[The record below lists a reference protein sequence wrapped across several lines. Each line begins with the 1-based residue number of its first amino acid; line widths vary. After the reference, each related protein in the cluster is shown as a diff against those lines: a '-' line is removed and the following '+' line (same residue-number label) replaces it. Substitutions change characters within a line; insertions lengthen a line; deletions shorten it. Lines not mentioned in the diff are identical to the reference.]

1 MATCLISLGANI
13 GHREQAIAQAISA
26 IQECTAVS
34 ACHCSS
40 FFETIAAGGPPDQPR
55 FINAVARLETS
66 LKPAEVLKKLF
77 RVEKQLGRT
86 RQQIW
91 ESRVLDLDL
100 LLYDHKIQNDADLI
114 LPHPR
119 MILRRFILE
128 PACEIAG
135 ELTHP
140 QTKWSL
146 QQHLD
151 HLNRSAKY
159 ICVAGATTAQR
170 MAALGQLQCG
180 ADKQPYSILPNS
192 LDGEKLE
199 DQQAAI
205 KTALAATANMVV
217 ADFCPR
223 EILSSAPQQL
233 ARIEQLEQVVGV
245 PRLIVLLDNPKDPT
259 SHTLLNAMMPTGTVV
274 PWLVVPNDDQQ
285 RIVRELQAAVVAA
298 A

>member
-13 GHREQAIAQAISA
+13 GHRQQAIEQAISA
-26 IQECTAVS
+26 IQECAAVS

-40 FFETIAAGGPPDQPR
+40 LFETLAAGGPTDQPR
-55 FINAVARLETS
+55 FINAVARLETN
-66 LKPAEVLKKLF
+66 LKPAEVLEKLLQI
-77 RVEKQLGRT
+77 ETQLGRT

-100 LLYDHKIQNDADLI
+100 LLYDHKIQNDAHLI

-119 MILRRFILE
+119 MILRRFVLE
-128 PACEIAG
+128 PACEIAA
-135 ELTHP
+135 EITHP

-159 ICVAGATTAQR
+159 ICIAGAATAQR
-170 MAALGQLQCG
+170 VAALEQLQC
-180 ADKQPYSILPNS
+180 DIVHQPYTVLPNS
-192 LDGEKLE
+192 LGGEALA

-205 KTALAATANMVV
+205 KTAFDATTNMVV
-217 ADFCPR
+217 VDFCPR
-223 EILSSAPQQL
+223 EILSSAPEQL
-233 ARIEQLEQVVGV
+233 SRIEQLEQDVGV
-245 PRLIVLLDNPKDPT
+245 PRLIVVLDNPKDPS
-259 SHTLLNAMMPTGTVV
+259 SHALLNAMMPTGTVV
-274 PWLVVPNDDQQ
+274 PWLVVPNDDPA

-298 A
+298 E

>member
-13 GHREQAIAQAISA
+13 GHREQAIEQAISA
-26 IQECTAVS
+26 IQECAAVS

-40 FFETIAAGGPPDQPR
+40 FFETIAAGGPPNQPR
-55 FINAVARLETS
+55 FINAVARFETN

-77 RVEKQLGRT
+77 QVEKQLGRT

-119 MILRRFILE
+119 MILRRFVLE
-128 PACEIAG
+128 PACEIAAD
-135 ELTHP
+135 LTHP

-151 HLNRSAKY
+151 HLNHSAKY

-170 MAALGQLQCG
+170 MAALGQLQSD
-180 ADKQPYSILPNS
+180 ADNQPYSILPNS
-192 LDGEKLE
+192 LDAATLE
-199 DQQAAI
+199 DQQATI

-223 EILSSAPQQL
+223 EILSSAPEQL
-233 ARIEQLEQVVGV
+233 PRIEQLEQVIGV
-245 PRLIVLLDNPKDPT
+245 PRLIVLLDTPKDPT
-259 SHTLLNAMMPTGTVV
+259 CHTLLNTMMPTGTVV
-274 PWLVVPNDDQQ
+274 PWLVVPSDDQE

-298 A
+298 V

>member
-13 GHREQAIAQAISA
+13 GHREQAIEQAISA
-26 IQECTAVS
+26 IQKCPAVS

-40 FFETIAAGGPPDQPR
+40 FFETIAAGGPPNQPR
-55 FINAVARLETS
+55 FINAVARFETN

-77 RVEKQLGRT
+77 QVEKQLGRT

-100 LLYDHKIQNDADLI
+100 LLYDHKIQNDVDLI

-119 MILRRFILE
+119 MILRRFVLE
-128 PACEIAG
+128 PACEIAAD
-135 ELTHP
+135 LTHP

-146 QQHLD
+146 QQHLE

-170 MAALGQLQCG
+170 MAALGQLQSD
-180 ADKQPYSILPNS
+180 AVNQPYSILPNS
-192 LDGEKLE
+192 LDAATLE
-199 DQQAAI
+199 DQQATI

-217 ADFCPR
+217 TDFCPR
-223 EILSSAPQQL
+223 EILSSAPEQL
-233 ARIEQLEQVVGV
+233 ARIEQLEQVIGV
-245 PRLIVLLDNPKDPT
+245 PRLIVLLDTPKDPT
-259 SHTLLNAMMPTGTVV
+259 CHTLLNTMMPTGTVV
-274 PWLVVPNDDQQ
+274 PWLVVPSDDQE

-298 A
+298 V

>member
-13 GHREQAIAQAISA
+13 GRREQAIEQAISA
-26 IQECTAVS
+26 IQECAAVS

-40 FFETIAAGGPPDQPR
+40 FFETIAAGGPPNQPR
-55 FINAVARLETS
+55 FINAVARFETN
-66 LKPAEVLKKLF
+66 LNPAEVLKKLF
-77 RVEKQLGRT
+77 HVEKQLGRT

-119 MILRRFILE
+119 LILRRFVLE
-128 PACEIAG
+128 PACEIAAD
-135 ELTHP
+135 LTHP

-170 MAALGQLQCG
+170 MAALGQLQSDAG
-180 ADKQPYSILPNS
+180 KQPYSILPNS
-192 LDGEKLE
+192 LTAITLE
-199 DQQAAI
+199 DQQATI

-223 EILSSAPQQL
+223 EILSSAPEQL
-233 ARIEQLEQVVGV
+233 ARIEQLERVIGV

-259 SHTLLNAMMPTGTVV
+259 CHTLLNTMMPTGTVV
-274 PWLVVPNDDQQ
+274 PWLVVPSDDQE

>member
-13 GHREQAIAQAISA
+13 GHREQAIEQAISA
-26 IQECTAVS
+26 INACSEVS

-40 FFETIAAGGPPDQPR
+40 FLETIAAGGPADQPR
-55 FINAVARLETS
+55 FINAVARFETS

-77 RVEKQLGRT
+77 QVEKQLGRT

-100 LLYDHKIQNDADLI
+100 LLYDHKIQNDSDLI

-119 MILRRFILE
+119 MILRRFVLE
-128 PACEIAG
+128 PACEIAAD
-135 ELTHP
+135 LTHP
-140 QTKWSL
+140 QTRWTL

-159 ICVAGATTAQR
+159 ICVAGPTTAQR
-170 MAALGQLQCG
+170 MAALEQLQ
-180 ADKQPYSILPNS
+180 ADVDNPQISILRNS
-192 LDGEKLE
+192 PSPLTLA

-205 KTALAATANMVV
+205 KTALTATTNMVI

-223 EILSSAPQQL
+223 EILASAPEQL
-233 ARIEQLEQVVGV
+233 ARVEQLEQTVGV
-245 PRLIVLLDNPKDPT
+245 PRLIVLLDNPNDPT
-259 SHTLLNAMMPTGTVV
+259 FHSLLDAMMPQGTVV
-274 PWLVVPNDDQQ
+274 PWLVIPSDDKEQ
-285 RIVRELQAAVVAA
+285 IERELQAAVIAA
-298 A
+298 V